1 MKRTARQQPRFSYG
15 KMFREEFETPEL
27 LRRKLHDARE
37 KLCRYEDFEDPEYRF
52 VIGFR

>member
-37 KLCRYEDFEDPEYRF
+37 KLCDTKTSRIRNTAS
-52 VIGFR
+52 